1 MYARIAL
8 GNVRRSIK
16 DFGIYFLT
24 LVLGVAVYY
33 AFNSVTQ
40 QSAVLSLSTDMR
52 TLVRELGMVIGGVS
66 VFVAVLLAFLVLF
79 GNRFLIRRRKREFA
93 IYLTLGM
100 DRRHVAGIVAM
111 ESLVV
116 GAGALVV
123 GLAVGVL
130 LSQAL
135 LYATAHLFNTHVRG
149 FGLMFSS
156 HACVYTVMS
165 FAIIFIVVGAL
176 NVLEVSRFKL
186 IDLMNADRKGEKSL
200 VRNLPLS
207 VALFVVSLVLIGV
220 AYHVLRVNGM
230 YAVDWRFN
238 LATALVSVG
247 TFLLFFSVSG
257 FLLRLGQSARGFYLR
272 GLNMFTLRQLSS
284 RVNSAWV
291 SISIVCAALFLAI
304 TSTCGGFAIVS
315 SINQSVSAITHY
327 DVSVAMYSTAA
338 KDDSS
343 SSAVA
348 QGTPGAVG
356 TESGSRKEELL
367 KASIPDWDSLVASS
381 ARIDVYQDPSMRLN
395 LKALR
400 GDTGVELPDS
410 FEKYTNGL
418 DQVPIYVV
426 TLSQYNATLALR
438 GEKPV
443 ALKAGDALVITDM
456 SNMAGFWQR
465 VALKRG
471 SFDFLGTTMRLRAR
485 RTTMELH
492 DSVNTSMGTIVVP
505 DDVFE
510 SKRTELEPLTSYL
523 NVKARDSRAEARLYK
538 EVVKAHQPGLLY
550 AAESKSSAKEEV
562 VGLTA
567 VIGYLALYIG
577 FVLFVSCAAI
587 LAIQQLSDVAESA
600 PRYRVL
606 FDLGAERSMVNH
618 AILMQIAIYFLFPL
632 VVALAHSYVVLGVL
646 GNVIKSLGVFDF
658 LRPLGVTMAIV
669 LVLYG
674 GYFLLTYGMARGVIG
689 EKVRRRE

>member
-8 GNVRRSIK
+8 GNVRRSIR

-40 QSAVLSLSTDMR
+40 QSAVLRLSGNMR
-52 TLVRELGMVIGGVS
+52 TLVQELGTIIRGVS
-66 VFVAVLLAFLVLF
+66 IFVAVLLAFLVLF

-100 DRRHVAGIVAM
+100 DRRHVSGIVAM
-111 ESLVV
+111 ESLAV

-135 LYATAHLFNTHVRG
+135 LYATARLFNTHVTG
-149 FGLMFSS
+149 FGLMFSGQ
-156 HACVYTVMS
+156 ACAYTVMS
-165 FAIIFIVVGAL
+165 FAIIFLVVGAL
-176 NVLEVSRFKL
+176 NVLEVSRFRL

-207 VALFVVSLVLIGV
+207 VALFVVSLALIGV
-220 AYHVLRVNGM
+220 AYHELRVNGM
-230 YAVDWRFN
+230 YAIDWRFN

-257 FLLRLGQSARGFYLR
+257 FLLRLGQSVRGFYLR
-272 GLNMFTLRQLSS
+272 GLNMFALRQLSS

-327 DVSVAMYSTAA
+327 DVSIAMYSTAQTSHA
-338 KDDSS
+338 SDADD
-343 SSAVA
+343 V
-348 QGTPGAVG
+348 
-356 TESGSRKEELL
+356 SGSGKEALL
-367 KASIPDWDSLVASS
+367 KASVPDWDSLVADS
-381 ARIDVYQDPSMRLN
+381 ARIDLYQDPSMRLN
-395 LKALR
+395 LKMLR

-410 FEKYTNGL
+410 FAKYTNGL
-418 DQVPIYVV
+418 DKVPIYVV
-426 TLSQYNATLALR
+426 SLSQYNATLALR
-438 GEKPV
+438 GDKP
-443 ALKAGDALVITDM
+443 ATLKANEALVTTDM
-456 SNMAGFWQR
+456 NNMVSFWQR
-465 VALKRG
+465 VALKRE
-471 SFDFLGTTMRLRAR
+471 SFDFLGTAMRLRAR
-485 RTTMELH
+485 STTMEYQN
-492 DSVNTSMGTIVVP
+492 SVNTSVGTIVVP
-505 DDVFE
+505 DTALE
-510 SKRTELEPLTSYL
+510 SKRAQLEPLSSLL
-523 NVKARDSRAEARLYK
+523 NVKTADSRAEARLYK
-538 EVVKAHQPGLLY
+538 EVVKAHQPGLLF
-550 AAESKSSAKEEV
+550 AAGSKSTAKEEV

-567 VIGYLALYIG
+567 IVGYLALYIG

-618 AILMQIAIYFLFPL
+618 AILAQIATYFLFPL
-632 VVALAHSYVVLGVL
+632 VVALAHSYAALGVL
-646 GNVIKSLGVFDF
+646 GGVIKSLGVLDF

-689 EKVRRRE
+689 EKARRRE

>member
-8 GNVRRSIK
+8 GNVRRSIR

-40 QSAVLSLSTDMR
+40 QSAVLRLSGNMR
-52 TLVRELGMVIGGVS
+52 TLVQELGTIIRGVS
-66 VFVAVLLAFLVLF
+66 IFVAVLLAFLVLF

-100 DRRHVAGIVAM
+100 DRRHVSGIVAM
-111 ESLVV
+111 ESLAV

-135 LYATAHLFNTHVRG
+135 LYATARLFNTHVTG
-149 FGLMFSS
+149 FGLMFSGQ
-156 HACVYTVMS
+156 ACAYTVMS
-165 FAIIFIVVGAL
+165 FAIIFLVVGAL
-176 NVLEVSRFKL
+176 NVLEVSRFRL

-207 VALFVVSLVLIGV
+207 VALFVVSLALIGV
-220 AYHVLRVNGM
+220 AYHELRVNGM
-230 YAVDWRFN
+230 YAIDWRFN

-272 GLNMFTLRQLSS
+272 GLNMFALRQLSS

-327 DVSVAMYSTAA
+327 DVSVAMYSTAQTSHA
-338 KDDSS
+338 SDADD
-343 SSAVA
+343 V
-348 QGTPGAVG
+348 
-356 TESGSRKEELL
+356 SGSGKEALL
-367 KASIPDWDSLVASS
+367 KASVPDWDSLVADS
-381 ARIDVYQDPSMRLN
+381 ARIDLYQDPSMRLN

-410 FEKYTNGL
+410 FAKYTNGL
-418 DQVPIYVV
+418 DKVPIYVV
-426 TLSQYNATLALR
+426 SLSQYNATLALR
-438 GEKPV
+438 GDKP
-443 ALKAGDALVITDM
+443 ATLKANEALVTTDM
-456 SNMAGFWQR
+456 NNMVSFWQR
-465 VALKRG
+465 VALKREG
-471 SFDFLGTTMRLRAR
+471 FDFLGTAMRLRAR
-485 RTTMELH
+485 STTMEYQN
-492 DSVNTSMGTIVVP
+492 SVNTSVGTIVVP
-505 DDVFE
+505 DAALE
-510 SKRTELEPLTSYL
+510 SKRAQLEPLSSLL
-523 NVKARDSRAEARLYK
+523 NVKAADSRAEARLYK
-538 EVVKAHQPGLLY
+538 EVVKAHQPGLLF
-550 AAESKSSAKEEV
+550 AAESKSTAKEEV

-567 VIGYLALYIG
+567 IVGYLALYIG

-618 AILMQIAIYFLFPL
+618 AILAQIATYFLFPL
-632 VVALAHSYVVLGVL
+632 VVALAHSYVALGVL
-646 GNVIKSLGVFDF
+646 GGVIKSLGVLDF

-689 EKVRRRE
+689 EKVQRRE

>member
-1 MYARIAL
+1 
-8 GNVRRSIK
+8 

-40 QSAVLSLSTDMR
+40 QSAVLRLSGNMR
-52 TLVRELGMVIGGVS
+52 TLVQELGTIIRGVS
-66 VFVAVLLAFLVLF
+66 IFVAVLLAFLVLF

-100 DRRHVAGIVAM
+100 DRRHVSGIVAM
-111 ESLVV
+111 ESLTV

-135 LYATAHLFNTHVRG
+135 LYATARLFNTHVTG
-149 FGLMFSS
+149 FGLMFSGQ
-156 HACVYTVMS
+156 ACAYTVMS
-165 FAIIFIVVGAL
+165 FAIIFLVVGAL
-176 NVLEVSRFKL
+176 NVLEVSRFRL

-207 VALFVVSLVLIGV
+207 VALFVVSLALIGV
-220 AYHVLRVNGM
+220 AYHELRVNGM
-230 YAVDWRFN
+230 YAIDWRFN

-272 GLNMFTLRQLSS
+272 GLNMFALRQLSS

-327 DVSVAMYSTAA
+327 DVSVAMYSTAQTSYA
-338 KDDSS
+338 SDADD
-343 SSAVA
+343 V
-348 QGTPGAVG
+348 
-356 TESGSRKEELL
+356 SGSGKEALL
-367 KASIPDWDSLVASS
+367 KASVPDWDSLVADS
-381 ARIDVYQDPSMRLN
+381 ARIDLYQDPSMRLN
-395 LKALR
+395 LKTLR

-410 FEKYTNGL
+410 FAKYTNGL
-418 DQVPIYVV
+418 DKVPIYVV
-426 TLSQYNATLALR
+426 SLSQYNATLALR
-438 GEKPV
+438 GEKP
-443 ALKAGDALVITDM
+443 ATLGANEALVTTDTN
-456 SNMAGFWQR
+456 NMVSFWQR

-471 SFDFLGTTMRLRAR
+471 SFDFLGTAMRLRAR
-485 RTTMELH
+485 GTTMEYQN
-492 DSVNTSMGTIVVP
+492 SANTSMGTIVVP
-505 DDVFE
+505 DDVLE
-510 SKRTELEPLTSYL
+510 SKRDQLEPLSSLL
-523 NVKARDSRAEARLYK
+523 NVRATDSRAEARLYR
-538 EVVKAHQPGLLY
+538 EAVKAHQPGLLF

-567 VIGYLALYIG
+567 IVGYLALYIG

-618 AILMQIAIYFLFPL
+618 AILAQIATYFLFPL
-632 VVALAHSYVVLGVL
+632 VVALAHSYVALGVL
-646 GNVIKSLGVFDF
+646 GGVIKTLGVLDF
-658 LRPLGVTMAIV
+658 LRPLGITMAIV

-689 EKVRRRE
+689 EKVQRRD

>member
-40 QSAVLSLSTDMR
+40 QSAVLKLSGNMR
-52 TLVRELGMVIGGVS
+52 TLVQELGTIIGGVS

-100 DRRHVAGIVAM
+100 DRRHVSGIVAM

-135 LYATAHLFNTHVRG
+135 LYATARLFNTHVTG
-149 FGLMFSS
+149 FGLMFSGQ
-156 HACVYTVMS
+156 ACAYTVMS
-165 FAIIFIVVGAL
+165 FAIIFLVVGAL
-176 NVLEVSRFKL
+176 NVLEVSRFRL

-207 VALFVVSLVLIGV
+207 VALFVVSLALIGV
-220 AYHVLRVNGM
+220 AYHELRVNGM
-230 YAVDWRFN
+230 YAIDWRFN

-272 GLNMFTLRQLSS
+272 GLNMFALRQLSS

-327 DVSVAMYSTAA
+327 DVSVAMYSTAQTSYA
-338 KDDSS
+338 SDADD
-343 SSAVA
+343 V
-348 QGTPGAVG
+348 
-356 TESGSRKEELL
+356 SGSGKEALL
-367 KASIPDWDSLVASS
+367 KASVPDWDSLVADS
-381 ARIDVYQDPSMRLN
+381 ARIDLYQDPSMRLN
-395 LKALR
+395 LKTLR

-410 FEKYTNGL
+410 FAKYTNGL
-418 DQVPIYVV
+418 DKVPIYVV
-426 TLSQYNATLALR
+426 SLSQYNAILALR
-438 GEKPV
+438 GDKP
-443 ALKAGDALVITDM
+443 ATLKANEALVTTDM
-456 SNMAGFWQR
+456 NNMVSFWQR
-465 VALKRG
+465 VALKREG
-471 SFDFLGTTMRLRAR
+471 FDFLGTAMRLRAR
-485 RTTMELH
+485 STTMEYQN
-492 DSVNTSMGTIVVP
+492 SVNTSVGTIVVP
-505 DDVFE
+505 DAALE
-510 SKRTELEPLTSYL
+510 SKRAQLEPLSSLL
-523 NVKARDSRAEARLYK
+523 NVKAADSRAEARLYK
-538 EVVKAHQPGLLY
+538 EVVKAHQPGLLF
-550 AAESKSSAKEEV
+550 AAGSKSTAKEEV

-567 VIGYLALYIG
+567 IVGYLALYIG

-618 AILMQIAIYFLFPL
+618 AILAQIATYFLFPL
-632 VVALAHSYVVLGVL
+632 VVALAHSYVALGVL
-646 GNVIKSLGVFDF
+646 GGVIKSLGVLDF

-689 EKVRRRE
+689 EKVQRRE

>member
-8 GNVRRSIK
+8 GNVRRSIR

-40 QSAVLSLSTDMR
+40 QSAVLKLSGNMR
-52 TLVRELGMVIGGVS
+52 TLVQELGTIIRGVS
-66 VFVAVLLAFLVLF
+66 IFVAVLLAFLVLF

-100 DRRHVAGIVAM
+100 DRRHVSGIVAM
-111 ESLVV
+111 ESLAV

-135 LYATAHLFNTHVRG
+135 LYATARLFNTHVTG
-149 FGLMFSS
+149 FGLMFSGQ
-156 HACVYTVMS
+156 ACAYTVMS
-165 FAIIFIVVGAL
+165 FAIIFLVVGAL
-176 NVLEVSRFKL
+176 NVLEVSRFRL

-207 VALFVVSLVLIGV
+207 VALFVVSLALIGV
-220 AYHVLRVNGM
+220 AYHELRVNGM
-230 YAVDWRFN
+230 YAIDWRFN

-272 GLNMFTLRQLSS
+272 GLNMFALRQLSS

-327 DVSVAMYSTAA
+327 DVSIAMYSTAQTSHA
-338 KDDSS
+338 SDADD
-343 SSAVA
+343 V
-348 QGTPGAVG
+348 
-356 TESGSRKEELL
+356 SGSGKEALL
-367 KASIPDWDSLVASS
+367 KASVPNWDSLVADS
-381 ARIDVYQDPSMRLN
+381 ARIDLYQDPSMRLN
-395 LKALR
+395 LKTLR

-410 FEKYTNGL
+410 FAKYTNGL
-418 DQVPIYVV
+418 DKVPIYVV
-426 TLSQYNATLALR
+426 SLSQYNATLALR
-438 GEKPV
+438 GDKP
-443 ALKAGDALVITDM
+443 ATLKANEALVTTDM
-456 SNMAGFWQR
+456 NNMVSFWQR
-465 VALKRG
+465 VALKREG
-471 SFDFLGTTMRLRAR
+471 FDFLGTAMRLRAR
-485 RTTMELH
+485 STTMEYQN
-492 DSVNTSMGTIVVP
+492 SVNTSVGTIVVP
-505 DDVFE
+505 DAALE
-510 SKRTELEPLTSYL
+510 SKRAQLEPLSSLL
-523 NVKARDSRAEARLYK
+523 NVKAADSRAEARLYK
-538 EVVKAHQPGLLY
+538 EVVKAHQPGLLF
-550 AAESKSSAKEEV
+550 AAGSKSTAKEEV

-567 VIGYLALYIG
+567 IVGYLALYIG

-618 AILMQIAIYFLFPL
+618 AILAQIATYFLFPL
-632 VVALAHSYVVLGVL
+632 VVALAHSYVALGVL
-646 GNVIKSLGVFDF
+646 GGVIKSLGVLDF

-689 EKVRRRE
+689 EKVQRRE

>member
-8 GNVRRSIK
+8 GNVRRSIR

-40 QSAVLSLSTDMR
+40 QSAVLRLSGNMR
-52 TLVRELGMVIGGVS
+52 TLVQELGTIIRGVS
-66 VFVAVLLAFLVLF
+66 IFVAVLLAFLVLF

-100 DRRHVAGIVAM
+100 DRRHVSGIVAM
-111 ESLVV
+111 ESLAV

-135 LYATAHLFNTHVRG
+135 LYATARLFNTHVTG
-149 FGLMFSS
+149 FGLMFSGQ
-156 HACVYTVMS
+156 ACAYTVMS
-165 FAIIFIVVGAL
+165 FAIIFLVVGAL
-176 NVLEVSRFKL
+176 NVLEVSRFRL

-207 VALFVVSLVLIGV
+207 VALFVVSLALIGV
-220 AYHVLRVNGM
+220 AYHELRVNGM
-230 YAVDWRFN
+230 YAIDWRFN

-272 GLNMFTLRQLSS
+272 GLNMFALRQLSS

-327 DVSVAMYSTAA
+327 DVSVAMYSTAQTSHA
-338 KDDSS
+338 SDADD
-343 SSAVA
+343 V
-348 QGTPGAVG
+348 
-356 TESGSRKEELL
+356 SGSGKEALL
-367 KASIPDWDSLVASS
+367 KASVPDWDSLVADS
-381 ARIDVYQDPSMRLN
+381 ARIDLYQDPSMRLN
-395 LKALR
+395 LKTLR

-410 FEKYTNGL
+410 FAKYTNGL
-418 DQVPIYVV
+418 DKVPIYVV
-426 TLSQYNATLALR
+426 SLSQYNATLALR
-438 GEKPV
+438 GDKP
-443 ALKAGDALVITDM
+443 ATLKANEALVTTDM
-456 SNMAGFWQR
+456 NNMVSFWQR
-465 VALKRG
+465 VALKREG
-471 SFDFLGTTMRLRAR
+471 FDFLGTAMRLRAR
-485 RTTMELH
+485 STTMEYQN
-492 DSVNTSMGTIVVP
+492 SVNTSVGTIVVP
-505 DDVFE
+505 DAALE
-510 SKRTELEPLTSYL
+510 SKRAQLKPRSSLL
-523 NVKARDSRAEARLYK
+523 NVKAKDSRAEARLYK
-538 EVVKAHQPGLLY
+538 EVVKAHQPGLLF
-550 AAESKSSAKEEV
+550 AAESKSTAKEEV

-567 VIGYLALYIG
+567 IVGYLALYIG

-618 AILMQIAIYFLFPL
+618 AILAQIATYFLFPL
-632 VVALAHSYVVLGVL
+632 VVALAHSYVALGVL
-646 GNVIKSLGVFDF
+646 GGVIKSLGVLDF

-689 EKVRRRE
+689 EKVQRRE

>member
-8 GNVRRSIK
+8 GNVRRSIR

-40 QSAVLSLSTDMR
+40 QSAVLKLSGNMR
-52 TLVRELGMVIGGVS
+52 TLVQELGTIIRGVS
-66 VFVAVLLAFLVLF
+66 IFVAVLLAFLVLF

-100 DRRHVAGIVAM
+100 DRRHVSGIVAM
-111 ESLVV
+111 ESLAV

-135 LYATAHLFNTHVRG
+135 LYATARLFNTHVTG
-149 FGLMFSS
+149 FGLMFSGQ
-156 HACVYTVMS
+156 ACAYTVMS
-165 FAIIFIVVGAL
+165 FAIIFLVVGAL
-176 NVLEVSRFKL
+176 NVLEVSRFRL

-207 VALFVVSLVLIGV
+207 VALFVVSLALIGV
-220 AYHVLRVNGM
+220 AYHELRVNGM
-230 YAVDWRFN
+230 YAIDWRFN

-272 GLNMFTLRQLSS
+272 GLNMFALRQLSS

-327 DVSVAMYSTAA
+327 DVSIAMYSTAQTSHA
-338 KDDSS
+338 SDADD
-343 SSAVA
+343 V
-348 QGTPGAVG
+348 
-356 TESGSRKEELL
+356 SGSGKEALL
-367 KASIPDWDSLVASS
+367 KASVPDWDSLVADS
-381 ARIDVYQDPSMRLN
+381 ARIDLYQDPSMRLN
-395 LKALR
+395 LKMLR

-410 FEKYTNGL
+410 FAKYTNGL
-418 DQVPIYVV
+418 DKVPIYVV
-426 TLSQYNATLALR
+426 SLSQYNATLALR
-438 GEKPV
+438 GDKP
-443 ALKAGDALVITDM
+443 ATLKANEALVTTDM
-456 SNMAGFWQR
+456 NNMVSFWQR
-465 VALKRG
+465 VALKRE
-471 SFDFLGTTMRLRAR
+471 SFDFLGTAMRLRAR
-485 RTTMELH
+485 STTMEYQN
-492 DSVNTSMGTIVVP
+492 SVNTSVGTIVVP
-505 DDVFE
+505 DTALE
-510 SKRTELEPLTSYL
+510 SKRAQLEPLSSLL
-523 NVKARDSRAEARLYK
+523 NVKTADSRAEARLYK
-538 EVVKAHQPGLLY
+538 EVVKAHQPGLLF
-550 AAESKSSAKEEV
+550 AAGSKSTAKEEV

-567 VIGYLALYIG
+567 IVGYLALYIG

-618 AILMQIAIYFLFPL
+618 AILAQIATYFLFPL
-632 VVALAHSYVVLGVL
+632 VVALAHSYAALGVL
-646 GNVIKSLGVFDF
+646 GGVIKSLGVLDF

-689 EKVRRRE
+689 EKARRRE

>member
-8 GNVRRSIK
+8 GNVRRSIR

-40 QSAVLSLSTDMR
+40 QSAVLKLSGNMR
-52 TLVRELGMVIGGVS
+52 TLVQELGTIIRGVS
-66 VFVAVLLAFLVLF
+66 IFVAVLLAFLVLF

-100 DRRHVAGIVAM
+100 DRRHVSGIVAM
-111 ESLVV
+111 ESLAV

-135 LYATAHLFNTHVRG
+135 LYATARLFNTHVTG
-149 FGLMFSS
+149 FGLMFSGQ
-156 HACVYTVMS
+156 ACAYTVMS
-165 FAIIFIVVGAL
+165 FAIIFLVVGAL
-176 NVLEVSRFKL
+176 NVLEVSRFRL

-207 VALFVVSLVLIGV
+207 VALFVVSLALIGV
-220 AYHVLRVNGM
+220 AYHELRVNGM
-230 YAVDWRFN
+230 YAIDWRFN

-272 GLNMFTLRQLSS
+272 GLNMFALRQLSS

-327 DVSVAMYSTAA
+327 DVSVAMYSTAQTSHA
-338 KDDSS
+338 SNAGD
-343 SSAVA
+343 V
-348 QGTPGAVG
+348 
-356 TESGSRKEELL
+356 SGSGKEALL
-367 KASIPDWDSLVASS
+367 KASVPDWDSLVADS
-381 ARIDVYQDPSMRLN
+381 ARIDLYQDPSMRLN

-400 GDTGVELPDS
+400 GDTGVALPDS
-410 FEKYTNGL
+410 FAKYTNGL
-418 DQVPIYVV
+418 DKVPIYVV
-426 TLSQYNATLALR
+426 SLSQYNATLALR
-438 GEKPV
+438 GDKP
-443 ALKAGDALVITDM
+443 ATLKANEALVTTDM
-456 SNMAGFWQR
+456 NNMVSFWQR
-465 VALKRG
+465 VALKRE
-471 SFDFLGTTMRLRAR
+471 SFDFLGTAMRLRAR
-485 RTTMELH
+485 STTMEYQN
-492 DSVNTSMGTIVVP
+492 SVNTSVGTIVVP
-505 DDVFE
+505 DTALE
-510 SKRTELEPLTSYL
+510 SKRAQLEPLSSLL
-523 NVKARDSRAEARLYK
+523 NVKAADSRAEARLYK
-538 EVVKAHQPGLLY
+538 EVVKAHQPGLLF
-550 AAESKSSAKEEV
+550 AAGSKSTAKEEV

-567 VIGYLALYIG
+567 IVGYLALYIG

-618 AILMQIAIYFLFPL
+618 AILAQIATYFLFPL
-632 VVALAHSYVVLGVL
+632 VVALAHSYAALGVL
-646 GNVIKSLGVFDF
+646 GGVIKSLGVLDF

-689 EKVRRRE
+689 EKARRRE

>member
-8 GNVRRSIK
+8 GNVRRSIR

-40 QSAVLSLSTDMR
+40 QSAVLKLSGNMR
-52 TLVRELGMVIGGVS
+52 TLVQELGTIIRGVS
-66 VFVAVLLAFLVLF
+66 IFVAVLLAFLVLF

-100 DRRHVAGIVAM
+100 DRRHVSGIVAM
-111 ESLVV
+111 ESLAV

-135 LYATAHLFNTHVRG
+135 LYATARLFNTHVTG
-149 FGLMFSS
+149 FGLMFSGQ
-156 HACVYTVMS
+156 ACAYTVMS
-165 FAIIFIVVGAL
+165 FAIIFLVVGAL
-176 NVLEVSRFKL
+176 NVLEVSRFRL

-207 VALFVVSLVLIGV
+207 VALFVVSLALIGV
-220 AYHVLRVNGM
+220 AYHELRVNGM
-230 YAVDWRFN
+230 YAIDWRFN

-272 GLNMFTLRQLSS
+272 GLNMFALRQLSS

-327 DVSVAMYSTAA
+327 DVSIAMYSTAQTSHA
-338 KDDSS
+338 SDADD
-343 SSAVA
+343 V
-348 QGTPGAVG
+348 
-356 TESGSRKEELL
+356 SGSGKEALL
-367 KASIPDWDSLVASS
+367 KASVPDWDSLVADS
-381 ARIDVYQDPSMRLN
+381 ARIDLYQDPSMRLN

-400 GDTGVELPDS
+400 GDTGVALPDS
-410 FEKYTNGL
+410 FAKYTNGL
-418 DQVPIYVV
+418 DKVPIYVV
-426 TLSQYNATLALR
+426 SLSQYNATLALR
-438 GEKPV
+438 GDKP
-443 ALKAGDALVITDM
+443 ATLKANEALVTTDM
-456 SNMAGFWQR
+456 NNMVGFWQR
-465 VALKRG
+465 VALKRE
-471 SFDFLGTTMRLRAR
+471 SFDFLGTAMRLRAR
-485 RTTMELH
+485 STTMEYQN
-492 DSVNTSMGTIVVP
+492 SVNTSVGTIVVP
-505 DDVFE
+505 DAALE
-510 SKRTELEPLTSYL
+510 SKRAQLEPRSSLL
-523 NVKARDSRAEARLYK
+523 NVKAADSRAEARLYK
-538 EVVKAHQPGLLY
+538 EVVKAHQPGLLF
-550 AAESKSSAKEEV
+550 AAESKSTAKEEV

-567 VIGYLALYIG
+567 IVGYLALYIG

-618 AILMQIAIYFLFPL
+618 AILAQIATYFLFPL
-632 VVALAHSYVVLGVL
+632 VVALAHSYVALGVL
-646 GNVIKSLGVFDF
+646 GGVIKSLGVLDF

-689 EKVRRRE
+689 EKVQRRE

>member
-8 GNVRRSIK
+8 GNVRRSIR

-40 QSAVLSLSTDMR
+40 QSAVLKLSGNMR
-52 TLVRELGMVIGGVS
+52 TLVQELGTIIRGVS
-66 VFVAVLLAFLVLF
+66 IFVAVLLAFLVLF

-100 DRRHVAGIVAM
+100 DRRHVSGIVAM
-111 ESLVV
+111 ESLAV

-135 LYATAHLFNTHVRG
+135 LYATARLFNTHVTG
-149 FGLMFSS
+149 FGLMFSGQ
-156 HACVYTVMS
+156 ACAYTVMS
-165 FAIIFIVVGAL
+165 FAIIFLVVGAL
-176 NVLEVSRFKL
+176 NVLEVSRFRL

-207 VALFVVSLVLIGV
+207 VALFVVSLALIGV
-220 AYHVLRVNGM
+220 AYHELRVNGM
-230 YAVDWRFN
+230 YAIDWRFN

-272 GLNMFTLRQLSS
+272 GLNMFALRQLSS

-327 DVSVAMYSTAA
+327 DVSIAMYSTAQTSHA
-338 KDDSS
+338 SDADD
-343 SSAVA
+343 V
-348 QGTPGAVG
+348 
-356 TESGSRKEELL
+356 SGSGKEALL
-367 KASIPDWDSLVASS
+367 KASVPDWDSLVADS
-381 ARIDVYQDPSMRLN
+381 ARIDLYQDPSMRLN

-400 GDTGVELPDS
+400 GDTGVALPDS
-410 FEKYTNGL
+410 FAKYTNGL
-418 DQVPIYVV
+418 DKVPIYVV
-426 TLSQYNATLALR
+426 SLSQYNAILALR
-438 GEKPV
+438 GDKP
-443 ALKAGDALVITDM
+443 ATLKANEALVTTDM
-456 SNMAGFWQR
+456 NNMVGFWQR
-465 VALKRG
+465 VALKREG
-471 SFDFLGTTMRLRAR
+471 FDFLGTAMRLRAR
-485 RTTMELH
+485 STTMEYQN
-492 DSVNTSMGTIVVP
+492 SVNTSVGTIVVP
-505 DDVFE
+505 DAALE
-510 SKRTELEPLTSYL
+510 SKRAQLKPRSSLL
-523 NVKARDSRAEARLYK
+523 NVKAKDSRAEARLYK
-538 EVVKAHQPGLLY
+538 EVVKAHQPGLLF
-550 AAESKSSAKEEV
+550 AAESKSTAKEEV

-567 VIGYLALYIG
+567 IVGYLALYIG

-618 AILMQIAIYFLFPL
+618 AILAQIATYFLFPL
-632 VVALAHSYVVLGVL
+632 VVALAHSYVALGVL
-646 GNVIKSLGVFDF
+646 GGVIKSLGVLDF

-689 EKVRRRE
+689 EKVQRRE

>member
-8 GNVRRSIK
+8 GNVRRSIR

-40 QSAVLSLSTDMR
+40 QSAVLRLSGNMR
-52 TLVRELGMVIGGVS
+52 TLVQELGTIIRGVS
-66 VFVAVLLAFLVLF
+66 IFVAVLLAFLVLF

-100 DRRHVAGIVAM
+100 DRRHVSGIVAM
-111 ESLVV
+111 ESLAV

-135 LYATAHLFNTHVRG
+135 LYATARLFNTHVTG
-149 FGLMFSS
+149 FGLMFSGQ
-156 HACVYTVMS
+156 ACAYTVMS
-165 FAIIFIVVGAL
+165 FAIIFLVVGAL
-176 NVLEVSRFKL
+176 NVLEVSRFRL

-207 VALFVVSLVLIGV
+207 VALFVVSLALIGV
-220 AYHVLRVNGM
+220 AYHELRVNGM
-230 YAVDWRFN
+230 YAIDWRFN

-257 FLLRLGQSARGFYLR
+257 FLLRLGQSVRGFYLR
-272 GLNMFTLRQLSS
+272 GLNMFALRQLSS

-327 DVSVAMYSTAA
+327 DVSIAMYSTAQTSHA
-338 KDDSS
+338 SDADD
-343 SSAVA
+343 V
-348 QGTPGAVG
+348 
-356 TESGSRKEELL
+356 SGSGKEALL
-367 KASIPDWDSLVASS
+367 KASVPDWDSLVADS
-381 ARIDVYQDPSMRLN
+381 ARIDLYQDPSMRLN
-395 LKALR
+395 LKMLR

-410 FEKYTNGL
+410 FAKYTNGL
-418 DQVPIYVV
+418 DKVPIYVV
-426 TLSQYNATLALR
+426 SLSQYNATLALR
-438 GEKPV
+438 GDKP
-443 ALKAGDALVITDM
+443 ATLKANEALVTTDM
-456 SNMAGFWQR
+456 NNMVSFWQR

-471 SFDFLGTTMRLRAR
+471 SFDFLGTAMRLRAR
-485 RTTMELH
+485 STTMEYQN
-492 DSVNTSMGTIVVP
+492 SVNTSVGTIVVP
-505 DDVFE
+505 DAALE
-510 SKRTELEPLTSYL
+510 SKRAQLEPLSSLL
-523 NVKARDSRAEARLYK
+523 NVKAADSRAEARLYK
-538 EVVKAHQPGLLY
+538 EVVKAHQPGLLF
-550 AAESKSSAKEEV
+550 AAGSKSTAKEEV

-567 VIGYLALYIG
+567 IVGYLALYIG

-618 AILMQIAIYFLFPL
+618 AILAQIATYFLFPL
-632 VVALAHSYVVLGVL
+632 VVALAHSYVALGVL
-646 GNVIKSLGVFDF
+646 GGVIKSLGVLDF

>member
-8 GNVRRSIK
+8 GNVRRSIR

-40 QSAVLSLSTDMR
+40 QSAVLRLSGNMR
-52 TLVRELGMVIGGVS
+52 TLVQELGTIIRGVS
-66 VFVAVLLAFLVLF
+66 IFVAVLLAFLVLF

-100 DRRHVAGIVAM
+100 DRRHVSGIVAM
-111 ESLVV
+111 ESLAV

-135 LYATAHLFNTHVRG
+135 LYATARLFNTHVTG
-149 FGLMFSS
+149 FGLMFSGQ
-156 HACVYTVMS
+156 ACAYTVMS
-165 FAIIFIVVGAL
+165 FAIIFLVVGAL
-176 NVLEVSRFKL
+176 NVLEVSRFRL

-207 VALFVVSLVLIGV
+207 VALFVVSLALIGV
-220 AYHVLRVNGM
+220 AYHELRVNGM
-230 YAVDWRFN
+230 YAIDWRFN

-272 GLNMFTLRQLSS
+272 GLNMFALRQLSS

-327 DVSVAMYSTAA
+327 DVSIAMYSTAQTSHA
-338 KDDSS
+338 SDADD
-343 SSAVA
+343 V
-348 QGTPGAVG
+348 
-356 TESGSRKEELL
+356 SGSGKEALL
-367 KASIPDWDSLVASS
+367 KASIPDWDSLVADS
-381 ARIDVYQDPSMRLN
+381 ARIDLYQDPSMRLN
-395 LKALR
+395 LKTLR

-410 FEKYTNGL
+410 FAKYTNGL
-418 DQVPIYVV
+418 DKVPIYVV
-426 TLSQYNATLALR
+426 SLSQYNATLALR
-438 GEKPV
+438 GDKP
-443 ALKAGDALVITDM
+443 ATLKANEALVTTDM
-456 SNMAGFWQR
+456 NNMVGFWQR
-465 VALKRG
+465 VALKRE
-471 SFDFLGTTMRLRAR
+471 SFDFLGTAMRLRAR
-485 RTTMELH
+485 STTMEYQN
-492 DSVNTSMGTIVVP
+492 SVNTSVGTIVVP
-505 DDVFE
+505 DAALE
-510 SKRTELEPLTSYL
+510 SKRAQLEPLSSLL
-523 NVKARDSRAEARLYK
+523 NVKAADSRAEARLYK
-538 EVVKAHQPGLLY
+538 EVVKAHQPGLLF
-550 AAESKSSAKEEV
+550 AAGSKSTAKEEV

-567 VIGYLALYIG
+567 IVGYLALYIG

-618 AILMQIAIYFLFPL
+618 AILAQIATYFLFPL
-632 VVALAHSYVVLGVL
+632 VVALAHSYVALGVL
-646 GNVIKSLGVFDF
+646 GGVIKSLGVLDF

>member
-40 QSAVLSLSTDMR
+40 QSAVLRLSGNMR
-52 TLVRELGMVIGGVS
+52 TLVQELGTIIRGVS
-66 VFVAVLLAFLVLF
+66 IFVAVLLAFLVLF

-100 DRRHVAGIVAM
+100 DRRHVSGIVAM
-111 ESLVV
+111 ESLAV

-135 LYATAHLFNTHVRG
+135 LYATARLFNTHVTG
-149 FGLMFSS
+149 FGLMFSGQ
-156 HACVYTVMS
+156 ACAYTIMS
-165 FAIIFIVVGAL
+165 FAIIFLVVGAL
-176 NVLEVSRFKL
+176 NVLEVSRFRL

-207 VALFVVSLVLIGV
+207 VALFVVSLALIGV
-220 AYHVLRVNGM
+220 AYHELRVNGM
-230 YAVDWRFN
+230 YAIDWRFN

-272 GLNMFTLRQLSS
+272 GLNMFALRQLSS

-327 DVSVAMYSTAA
+327 DVSVAMYSTAQTSYA
-338 KDDSS
+338 SDADD
-343 SSAVA
+343 V
-348 QGTPGAVG
+348 
-356 TESGSRKEELL
+356 SGSGKEALL
-367 KASIPDWDSLVASS
+367 KASVPDWDSLVADS
-381 ARIDVYQDPSMRLN
+381 ARIDLYQDPSMRLN
-395 LKALR
+395 LKTLR

-410 FEKYTNGL
+410 FAKYTNGL
-418 DQVPIYVV
+418 DKVPIYVV
-426 TLSQYNATLALR
+426 SLSQYNATLALR
-438 GEKPV
+438 GDKP
-443 ALKAGDALVITDM
+443 ATLKPDEALVTTDM
-456 SNMAGFWQR
+456 NNMVSFWQR

-471 SFDFLGTTMRLRAR
+471 SFDFLGTAMRLRAR
-485 RTTMELH
+485 STTMEYQN
-492 DSVNTSMGTIVVP
+492 SVNTSVSTIVVP
-505 DDVFE
+505 DAALE
-510 SKRTELEPLTSYL
+510 SKRAQLEPLSSLL
-523 NVKARDSRAEARLYK
+523 NVKAKDSRAEARLYK
-538 EVVKAHQPGLLY
+538 EVVKAHQPGLLF
-550 AAESKSSAKEEV
+550 AAGSKSTAKEEV

-567 VIGYLALYIG
+567 IVGYLALYIG

-618 AILMQIAIYFLFPL
+618 AILAQIATYFLFPL
-632 VVALAHSYVVLGVL
+632 VVALAHSYVALGVL
-646 GNVIKSLGVFDF
+646 GGVIKSLGVLDF

-689 EKVRRRE
+689 EKVQRRE

>member
-8 GNVRRSIK
+8 GNVRRSIR

-40 QSAVLSLSTDMR
+40 QSAVLRLSGNMR
-52 TLVRELGMVIGGVS
+52 TLVQELGTIIRGVS
-66 VFVAVLLAFLVLF
+66 IFVAVLLAFLVLF

-100 DRRHVAGIVAM
+100 DRRHVSGIVAM
-111 ESLVV
+111 ESLAV

-135 LYATAHLFNTHVRG
+135 LYATARLFNTHVTG
-149 FGLMFSS
+149 FGLMFSGQ
-156 HACVYTVMS
+156 ACAYTVMS
-165 FAIIFIVVGAL
+165 FAIIFLVVGAL
-176 NVLEVSRFKL
+176 NVLEVSRFRL

-207 VALFVVSLVLIGV
+207 VALFVVSLAFIGV
-220 AYHVLRVNGM
+220 AYHELRVNGM
-230 YAVDWRFN
+230 YAIDWRFN

-272 GLNMFTLRQLSS
+272 GLNMFALRQLSS

-327 DVSVAMYSTAA
+327 DVSVAMYSTAQTSYA
-338 KDDSS
+338 SDADD
-343 SSAVA
+343 V
-348 QGTPGAVG
+348 
-356 TESGSRKEELL
+356 SGSGKEALL
-367 KASIPDWDSLVASS
+367 KASVPDWDSLVADS
-381 ARIDVYQDPSMRLN
+381 ARIDLYQDPSMRLN
-395 LKALR
+395 LKTLR

-410 FEKYTNGL
+410 FAKYTNGL
-418 DQVPIYVV
+418 DKVPIYVV
-426 TLSQYNATLALR
+426 SLSQYNATLALR
-438 GEKPV
+438 GDKP
-443 ALKAGDALVITDM
+443 ATLKANEALVTTDM
-456 SNMAGFWQR
+456 NNMVSFWQR
-465 VALKRG
+465 VALKREG
-471 SFDFLGTTMRLRAR
+471 FDFLGTAMRLRAR
-485 RTTMELH
+485 STTMEYQN
-492 DSVNTSMGTIVVP
+492 SVNTSVGTIVVP
-505 DDVFE
+505 DAALE
-510 SKRTELEPLTSYL
+510 SKRAQLEPLSSLL
-523 NVKARDSRAEARLYK
+523 NVKAKDSRAEARLYK
-538 EVVKAHQPGLLY
+538 EVVKAHQPGLLF
-550 AAESKSSAKEEV
+550 AAESKSTAKEEV

-567 VIGYLALYIG
+567 IVGYLALYIG

-606 FDLGAERSMVNH
+606 FDLGAERGMVNH
-618 AILMQIAIYFLFPL
+618 AILAQIATYFLFPL
-632 VVALAHSYVVLGVL
+632 VVALAHSYVALGVL
-646 GNVIKSLGVFDF
+646 GGVIKTLGVLDF
-658 LRPLGVTMAIV
+658 LRPLGITMAIV

-689 EKVRRRE
+689 EKVQRRE

>member
-40 QSAVLSLSTDMR
+40 QSAVLRLSGNMR
-52 TLVRELGMVIGGVS
+52 TLVQELGTIIRGVS
-66 VFVAVLLAFLVLF
+66 IFVAVLLAFLVLF

-100 DRRHVAGIVAM
+100 DRRHVSGIVAM
-111 ESLVV
+111 ESLAV

-135 LYATAHLFNTHVRG
+135 LYATARLFNTHVTG
-149 FGLMFSS
+149 FGLMFSGQ
-156 HACVYTVMS
+156 ACAYTIMS
-165 FAIIFIVVGAL
+165 FAIIFLVVGAL
-176 NVLEVSRFKL
+176 NVLEVSRFRL

-220 AYHVLRVNGM
+220 AYHELRVNGM
-230 YAVDWRFN
+230 YAIDWRFN

-272 GLNMFTLRQLSS
+272 GLNMFALRQLSS

-327 DVSVAMYSTAA
+327 DVSVAMYSTAQTSYA
-338 KDDSS
+338 SDADD
-343 SSAVA
+343 V
-348 QGTPGAVG
+348 
-356 TESGSRKEELL
+356 SGSGKEALL
-367 KASIPDWDSLVASS
+367 KASVPDWDSLVADS
-381 ARIDVYQDPSMRLN
+381 ARIDLYQDPSMRLN
-395 LKALR
+395 LKTLR

-410 FEKYTNGL
+410 FAKYTNGL
-418 DQVPIYVV
+418 DKVPIYVV
-426 TLSQYNATLALR
+426 SLSQYNATLALR
-438 GEKPV
+438 GEKP
-443 ALKAGDALVITDM
+443 ATLKPDEALVTTDM
-456 SNMAGFWQR
+456 NNMVSFWQR

-471 SFDFLGTTMRLRAR
+471 SFDFLGTAMRLRAR
-485 RTTMELH
+485 STTMEYQN
-492 DSVNTSMGTIVVP
+492 SVNTSVGTIVVP
-505 DDVFE
+505 DAALE
-510 SKRTELEPLTSYL
+510 SKRAQLEPLSSLL
-523 NVKARDSRAEARLYK
+523 NVKAKDSRAEARLYK
-538 EVVKAHQPGLLY
+538 EVVKAHQPGLLF
-550 AAESKSSAKEEV
+550 AAGSKSTAKEEV

-567 VIGYLALYIG
+567 IVGYLALYIG

-618 AILMQIAIYFLFPL
+618 AILAQIATYFLFPL
-632 VVALAHSYVVLGVL
+632 VVALAHSYVALGVL
-646 GNVIKSLGVFDF
+646 GGVIKSLGVLDF

-689 EKVRRRE
+689 EKVQRRE

>member
-40 QSAVLSLSTDMR
+40 QSAVLRLSGNMR
-52 TLVRELGMVIGGVS
+52 TLVQELGTIIRGVS
-66 VFVAVLLAFLVLF
+66 IFVAVLLAFLVLF

-100 DRRHVAGIVAM
+100 DRRHVSGIVAM
-111 ESLVV
+111 ESLAV

-135 LYATAHLFNTHVRG
+135 LYATARLFNTHVTG
-149 FGLMFSS
+149 FGLMFSGQ
-156 HACVYTVMS
+156 ACAYTVMS
-165 FAIIFIVVGAL
+165 FAIIFLVVGAL
-176 NVLEVSRFKL
+176 NVLEVSRFRL

-207 VALFVVSLVLIGV
+207 VALFVVSLALIGV
-220 AYHVLRVNGM
+220 AYHELRVNGM
-230 YAVDWRFN
+230 YAIDWRFN

-272 GLNMFTLRQLSS
+272 GLNMFALRQLSS

-327 DVSVAMYSTAA
+327 DVSIAMYSTAQTSHA
-338 KDDSS
+338 SDADD
-343 SSAVA
+343 V
-348 QGTPGAVG
+348 
-356 TESGSRKEELL
+356 SGSGKEALL
-367 KASIPDWDSLVASS
+367 KASIPDWDSLVADS
-381 ARIDVYQDPSMRLN
+381 ARIDLYQDPSMRLN

-400 GDTGVELPDS
+400 GDTGVALPDS
-410 FEKYTNGL
+410 FAKYTNGL
-418 DQVPIYVV
+418 DKVPIYVV
-426 TLSQYNATLALR
+426 SLSQYNATLALR
-438 GEKPV
+438 GDKP
-443 ALKAGDALVITDM
+443 ATLKANEALVTTDM
-456 SNMAGFWQR
+456 NNMVSFWQR
-465 VALKRG
+465 VALKREG
-471 SFDFLGTTMRLRAR
+471 FDFLGTAMRLRAR
-485 RTTMELH
+485 STTMEYQN
-492 DSVNTSMGTIVVP
+492 SVNTSVGTIVVP
-505 DDVFE
+505 DAALE
-510 SKRTELEPLTSYL
+510 SKRAQLEPLSSLL
-523 NVKARDSRAEARLYK
+523 NVKAADSRAEARLYK
-538 EVVKAHQPGLLY
+538 EVVKAHQPGLLF
-550 AAESKSSAKEEV
+550 AAGSKSTAKEEV

-567 VIGYLALYIG
+567 IVGYLALYIG

-618 AILMQIAIYFLFPL
+618 AILAQIATYFLFPL
-632 VVALAHSYVVLGVL
+632 VVALAHSYVALGVL
-646 GNVIKSLGVFDF
+646 GGVIKSLGVLDF

-689 EKVRRRE
+689 EKARRRE

>member
-8 GNVRRSIK
+8 GNVRRSIR

-40 QSAVLSLSTDMR
+40 QSAVLKLSGNMR
-52 TLVRELGMVIGGVS
+52 TLVQELGTIIRGVS
-66 VFVAVLLAFLVLF
+66 IFVAVLLAFLVLF

-100 DRRHVAGIVAM
+100 DRRHVSGIVAM
-111 ESLVV
+111 ESLAV

-135 LYATAHLFNTHVRG
+135 LYATARLFNTHVTG
-149 FGLMFSS
+149 FGLMFSGQ
-156 HACVYTVMS
+156 ACAYTVMS
-165 FAIIFIVVGAL
+165 FAIIFLVVGAL
-176 NVLEVSRFKL
+176 NVLEVSRFRL

-207 VALFVVSLVLIGV
+207 VALFVVSLALIGV
-220 AYHVLRVNGM
+220 AYHELRVNGM
-230 YAVDWRFN
+230 YAIDWRFN

-272 GLNMFTLRQLSS
+272 GLNMFALRQLSS

-327 DVSVAMYSTAA
+327 DVSIAMYSTAQTSHA
-338 KDDSS
+338 SDADD
-343 SSAVA
+343 V
-348 QGTPGAVG
+348 
-356 TESGSRKEELL
+356 SGSGKEALL
-367 KASIPDWDSLVASS
+367 KASIPDWDSLVADS
-381 ARIDVYQDPSMRLN
+381 ARIDLYQDPSMRLN
-395 LKALR
+395 LKTLR

-410 FEKYTNGL
+410 FAKYTNGL
-418 DQVPIYVV
+418 DKVPIYVV
-426 TLSQYNATLALR
+426 SLSQYNAILALR
-438 GEKPV
+438 GDKP
-443 ALKAGDALVITDM
+443 ATLKANEALVTTDM
-456 SNMAGFWQR
+456 NNMVSFWQR
-465 VALKRG
+465 VALKREG
-471 SFDFLGTTMRLRAR
+471 FDFLGTAMRLRAR
-485 RTTMELH
+485 STTMEYQN
-492 DSVNTSMGTIVVP
+492 SVNTSVGTIVVP
-505 DDVFE
+505 DAALE
-510 SKRTELEPLTSYL
+510 SKRAQLEPLSSLL
-523 NVKARDSRAEARLYK
+523 NVKAADSRAEARLYK
-538 EVVKAHQPGLLY
+538 EVVKAHQPGLLF
-550 AAESKSSAKEEV
+550 AAGSKSTAKEEV

-567 VIGYLALYIG
+567 IVGYLALYIG

-618 AILMQIAIYFLFPL
+618 AILAQIATYFLFPL
-632 VVALAHSYVVLGVL
+632 VVALAHSYVALGVL
-646 GNVIKSLGVFDF
+646 GGVIKSLGVLDF

-689 EKVRRRE
+689 EKVQRRE

>member
-1 MYARIAL
+1 M
-8 GNVRRSIK
+8 
-16 DFGIYFLT
+16 
-24 LVLGVAVYY
+24 LGVAVYY

-40 QSAVLSLSTDMR
+40 QSAVLRLSTDMR

-100 DRRHVAGIVAM
+100 DRRHVSGIVAM
-111 ESLVV
+111 ESLAV

-135 LYATAHLFNTHVRG
+135 LYATARLFNTHVTG
-149 FGLMFSS
+149 FGLMFSGQ
-156 HACVYTVMS
+156 ACVYTVMS
-165 FAIIFIVVGAL
+165 FAIIFLVVGAL
-176 NVLEVSRFKL
+176 NVLEVSRFRL

-207 VALFVVSLVLIGV
+207 VALFVVSLALIGV
-220 AYHVLRVNGM
+220 AYHELRVNGM
-230 YAVDWRFN
+230 YAIDWRFN

-272 GLNMFTLRQLSS
+272 GLNMFALRQLSS

-327 DVSVAMYSTAA
+327 DVSIAMYSTAQTSHA
-338 KDDSS
+338 SDADD
-343 SSAVA
+343 V
-348 QGTPGAVG
+348 
-356 TESGSRKEELL
+356 SGSGKEALL
-367 KASIPDWDSLVASS
+367 KASIPDWDSLVADS
-381 ARIDVYQDPSMRLN
+381 ARIDLYQDPSMRLN

-400 GDTGVELPDS
+400 GDTGVALPDS
-410 FEKYTNGL
+410 FAKYTNGL
-418 DQVPIYVV
+418 DKVPIYVV
-426 TLSQYNATLALR
+426 SLSQYNAILALR
-438 GEKPV
+438 GDKP
-443 ALKAGDALVITDM
+443 ATLKANEALVTTDM
-456 SNMAGFWQR
+456 NNMVSFWQR
-465 VALKRG
+465 VALKREG
-471 SFDFLGTTMRLRAR
+471 FDFLGTAMRLRAR
-485 RTTMELH
+485 STTMEYQN
-492 DSVNTSMGTIVVP
+492 SVNTSVGTIVVP
-505 DDVFE
+505 DAALE
-510 SKRTELEPLTSYL
+510 SKRAQLEPLSSLL
-523 NVKARDSRAEARLYK
+523 NVKAADSRAEARLYK
-538 EVVKAHQPGLLY
+538 EVVKAHQPGLLF
-550 AAESKSSAKEEV
+550 AAGSKSTAKEEV

-567 VIGYLALYIG
+567 IVGYLALYIG

-618 AILMQIAIYFLFPL
+618 AILAQIATYFLFPL
-632 VVALAHSYVVLGVL
+632 VVALAHSYVALGVL
-646 GNVIKSLGVFDF
+646 GGVIKSLGVLDF

-689 EKVRRRE
+689 EKARRRE

>member
-8 GNVRRSIK
+8 GNVRRSIR

-40 QSAVLSLSTDMR
+40 QSAVLRLSGNMR
-52 TLVRELGMVIGGVS
+52 TLVQELGTIIRGVS
-66 VFVAVLLAFLVLF
+66 IFVAVLLAFLVLF

-100 DRRHVAGIVAM
+100 DRRHVSGIVAM
-111 ESLVV
+111 ESLAV

-135 LYATAHLFNTHVRG
+135 LYATARLFNTHVTG
-149 FGLMFSS
+149 FGLMFSGQ
-156 HACVYTVMS
+156 ACAYTVMS
-165 FAIIFIVVGAL
+165 FAIIFLVIGAL
-176 NVLEVSRFKL
+176 NVLEVSRFRL

-207 VALFVVSLVLIGV
+207 VALFVVSLALIGV
-220 AYHVLRVNGM
+220 AYHELRVNGM
-230 YAVDWRFN
+230 YAIDWRFN

-272 GLNMFTLRQLSS
+272 GLNMFALRQLSS

-327 DVSVAMYSTAA
+327 DVSVAMYSTAQTSHA
-338 KDDSS
+338 SDADD
-343 SSAVA
+343 V
-348 QGTPGAVG
+348 
-356 TESGSRKEELL
+356 SGSGKEALL
-367 KASIPDWDSLVASS
+367 KASVPDWDSLVADS
-381 ARIDVYQDPSMRLN
+381 ARIDLYQDPSMRLN
-395 LKALR
+395 LKTLR

-410 FEKYTNGL
+410 FAKYTNGL
-418 DQVPIYVV
+418 DKVPIYVV
-426 TLSQYNATLALR
+426 SLSQYNATLALR
-438 GEKPV
+438 GEEP
-443 ALKAGDALVITDM
+443 ATLKANEALVTTDM
-456 SNMAGFWQR
+456 NNMVSFWQR

-471 SFDFLGTTMRLRAR
+471 SFDFLGTALRLCAR
-485 RTTMELH
+485 STTMEYQN
-492 DSVNTSMGTIVVP
+492 SVNTSVGAIVVP
-505 DDVFE
+505 DAALE
-510 SKRTELEPLTSYL
+510 SKRAQLEPLSSLL
-523 NVKARDSRAEARLYK
+523 NVKTAGSRAEARLYK
-538 EVVKAHQPGLLY
+538 EVVKAHQPGLLF
-550 AAESKSSAKEEV
+550 AAGSKSTAKEEV

-567 VIGYLALYIG
+567 IVGYLALYIG

-618 AILMQIAIYFLFPL
+618 AILAQIATYFLFPL
-632 VVALAHSYVVLGVL
+632 VVALAHSYVALGVL
-646 GNVIKSLGVFDF
+646 GGVIKSLGVLDF

-689 EKVRRRE
+689 EKVQRRE